1 MLLHVPQAPLL
12 PHLGPHCLQ
21 AGRQEPLDCYHTP
34 VQGNSLIM
42 KRGKLGKGNKVPRK
56 ARTIKCIHSTLSN
69 ELFVQGLM
77 QETVRWSDDPA
88 EINPRSEC
96 LAGSDDPGQVSLA

>member
-12 PHLGPHCLQ
+12 PHLGLHCLQ

-69 ELFVQGLM
+69 ELFVKASCRKL
-77 QETVRWSDDPA
+77 SDGVTTLQ
-88 EINPRSEC
+88 R
-96 LAGSDDPGQVSLA
+96 

>member
-21 AGRQEPLDCYHTP
+21 AGRQEPLDYYHTP
-34 VQGNSLIM
+34 VQCNSLIM

-69 ELFVQGLM
+69 ELFVKASCRKL
-77 QETVRWSDDPA
+77 SDGVTTLQ
-88 EINPRSEC
+88 R
-96 LAGSDDPGQVSLA
+96 